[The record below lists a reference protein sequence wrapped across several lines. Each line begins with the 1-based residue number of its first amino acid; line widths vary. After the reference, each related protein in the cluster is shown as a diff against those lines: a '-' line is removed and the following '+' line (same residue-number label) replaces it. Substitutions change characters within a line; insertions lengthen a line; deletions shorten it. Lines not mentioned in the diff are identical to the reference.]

1 MSLSLHNLANRFK
14 RDLGNILGNELLN
27 SGTVKVHWD
36 SSDGPTDR
44 NVESTY
50 PDPVAEEQ
58 DLPALIHYVSVR
70 TVVREFGEFQA
81 GDAIVTFDPGFDFA
95 GKKAL
100 WFELPD
106 GKQYVQQMEG
116 KRVMEFWDVVLGGV
130 PATKTLLLRVR

>member
-1 MSLSLHNLANRFK
+1 MSLHNLPNRFK
-14 RDLGNILGNELLN
+14 RDLSNILGNELLN
-27 SGTVKVHWD
+27 SGEVTVHWD
-36 SSDGPTDR
+36 ESAAPADR
-44 NVESTY
+44 NIESTY
-50 PDPVAEEQ
+50 PTPVPQ
-58 DLPALIHYVSVR
+58 QQVLTALIHYVSVR

-95 GKKAL
+95 GKKAM

-130 PATKTLLLRVR
+130 PATKTLLLRIR